1 MKVKDVCLIAAMA
14 AIEMVVFTSFSFV
27 LYLECITF
35 TIILFAMTF
44 TRKQAVFAA
53 IVFTILNLS
62 IQGVTPWSMMY
73 CLIYPLYSFLI
84 ATLRP
89 FLNKHFLC
97 LVFLCALLSFLSG
110 QLVQLPFML
119 ISKKV
124 TLLYILSGLQVSIPQ
139 GIVSGIF
146 CFICYKPVYNI
157 LHRIE
162 TRNLH

>member
-1 MKVKDVCLIAAMA
+1 MKVKDLCLIAAMA

-97 LVFLCALLSFLSG
+97 LVFLCALLSF
-110 QLVQLPFML
+110 
-119 ISKKV
+119 
-124 TLLYILSGLQVSIPQ
+124 
-139 GIVSGIF
+139 
-146 CFICYKPVYNI
+146 
-157 LHRIE
+157 
-162 TRNLH
+162 

>member
-1 MKVKDVCLIAAMA
+1 MKVKDLCLIAAMA

-89 FLNKHFLC
+89 FFKQAFPMSCFPMCSFIFFKRAARSTSFYAHFQKSNPSLYS
-97 LVFLCALLSFLSG
+97 FRTTGIYPAGNRIRYLLFY
-110 QLVQLPFML
+110 
-119 ISKKV
+119 
-124 TLLYILSGLQVSIPQ
+124 LLQTCIQYI
-139 GIVSGIF
+139 
-146 CFICYKPVYNI
+146 
-157 LHRIE
+157 
-162 TRNLH
+162 T